1 MLDDVL
7 GVVQGREPVEPRPKS
22 LGDEGSTVG
31 VMPAGSLVNVPEKGD
46 SIFWCYALLENPYRA
61 ALVEF
66 PIDYRECLGAP
77 YDLSAVD
84 QIFRELASS
93 KVS

>member
-7 GVVQGREPVEPRPKS
+7 GVVEGREPVEPRLKS
-22 LGDEGSTVG
+22 LGVEGLTAG
-31 VMPAGSLVNVPEKGD
+31 VMPTGSLVNVPEKGD
-46 SIFWCYALLENPYRA
+46 SILWCYALLENPYCA

-66 PIDYRECLGAP
+66 PVDYREGLGAP

-84 QIFRELASS
+84 QIFWELASS

>member
-1 MLDDVL
+1 M
-7 GVVQGREPVEPRPKS
+7 
-22 LGDEGSTVG
+22 
-31 VMPAGSLVNVPEKGD
+31 MPAGSLVIVPEKGD
-46 SIFWCYALLENPYRA
+46 SILWCYAPLENPCRA

-66 PIDYRECLGAP
+66 PVDYREGLGAL

-84 QIFRELASS
+84 QIFWEFASS

>member
-1 MLDDVL
+1 
-7 GVVQGREPVEPRPKS
+7 
-22 LGDEGSTVG
+22 
-31 VMPAGSLVNVPEKGD
+31 MPAGSLVNVPEKGD
-46 SIFWCYALLENPYRA
+46 FIFWRYAPLENPYRD

-66 PIDYRECLGAP
+66 PVDYREGLGAP